1 MIRWIVALSVYAGMI
16 GHLTA
21 AYLLFDPNV
30 GDSGGYW
37 IYEVHGDTVE
47 IGGGSPQYILGD
59 GTSIHAPT
67 GIDAPRGPQEI
78 RGAFVVPATIEGK
91 PVTTIGDHAFYGG
104 FEITSIT
111 IPDSVTKIG
120 CSAFEGCVKL
130 KNVNIPEGVTSIGDR
145 AFDYCKS
152 LKTMPLPNSI
162 TNIGVDAFSYC
173 ERLECISIP
182 GDLTI
187 IEDGMFNGC
196 GNLASVVIPDSVGS
210 IGNYAFFGC
219 GSLKSMTLPN
229 SITNI
234 GIDVFRECAQL
245 ESINIPSALKVIP
258 VGAFME
264 CYALPNIT
272 FPDGLTCIGEDAFR
286 SCASLT
292 SVTIPDSC
300 TDIYDRAFAES
311 GLTSLQIPNTVTRIR
326 EGAFYKCGALTS
338 VTIPDSVTAIDGHAF
353 DGCNRL
359 ANIDIPASVREI
371 GAYAFF
377 SCDGLSS
384 LTIPDSVKEIG
395 ECAFFSCDGLSSL
408 TIPDSVTSIGGQA
421 FGWCGGLTSVTISS
435 DIAYA
440 MFFNCKKLAS
450 VDVRNP
456 VKDIGVKAFYGCEC
470 LTSVTLPNSVTNI
483 DEKVFNECYKLESI
497 NIPDSVVHIGDQAFY
512 GTKAGRPLANAP
524 GVREVDGWVVYQ
536 NEWDAV
542 LPHNLD
548 LSGIRGIADAVFLGC
563 SELEGVTFND
573 ALKYIGTSAFIGCSS
588 LKSLTL
594 PSSVRSIG
602 SYAFAECGF
611 RNLSIPDSLAII
623 ESGTFA
629 GCANLAH
636 VTIPDSITNIGSNAF
651 GCCSCLTSLVIPS
664 SVRSIGAEAFAG
676 CMELETI
683 TIPASV
689 QTIGSRAFAECR
701 WLEHVVFEGC
711 PDMIAKDAFLNTM
724 YANPLGFVIEKGV
737 LQEVT
742 GWLPRRP
749 LEIPAGVAAISHSA
763 FLNCH
768 QDLMDVVLPDS
779 IVSIEEMA
787 FASCFNLKSVTIP
800 NAVTEI
806 GAGAFA
812 ACSALTNVVFGSCNV
827 TTIKD
832 GTFDGCVALVH
843 VEIPVSVTNIGA
855 HAFGGCS
862 KLGSVRIPDS
872 VTAIAR
878 DAFTECFSLFD
889 NDSVPGLSLVDGWV
903 VDVNWY
909 LDEDQRAAITK
920 LDMSA
925 ARGMVSPLSG
935 MGMFIGLD
943 EVILPEIMTSFE
955 STDGIAPI
963 SLSGADLTVVFPAAL
978 ERMDVTA
985 LLGLSGVRNLVFN
998 GNAPILHYDEELY
1011 PCGVELSQLMTGVI
1025 YVSRNA
1031 SGWGIVPGTWN
1042 GISIQYRGEAR
1053 YIVESGVLHGVEMN
1067 GEKKMVIPDTVTSL
1081 EWDSFIDQSTYN
1093 YPSKLE
1099 KVTIPDSVTNVSRD
1113 AFAPFVRML
1122 LGYEEGNCDKI
1133 FDRLTIPGLLLVD
1146 GWVVGI
1152 DETYADIAHVKT
1164 LNLSAVR
1171 GIAAQL
1177 ELPFPLEK
1185 LILPSSMTRFELI
1198 SDMPPFFASAV
1209 GVVFPASLEHMD
1221 VAALAGLAYVQNVE
1235 FLGNAPTVCDEMVM
1249 CPYGI
1254 DLSMMFSGKV
1264 FVSRKSSGWGVPI
1277 PGTWNGVPIRYSGEP
1292 MFVVESGELQ
1302 GVELNGVTD
1311 LIIPDSVV
1319 SIGQMAFVD
1328 PGTMEFVSGVKHI
1341 KIPDSVKKVS
1351 ADAFMGMAIPT
1362 SVPSGV
1368 DDVIDKT
1375 SFPGA
1380 LAVDGWVVASDM
1392 SMESTRLAELQ
1403 SIATLDLSGAR
1414 GIATGMMID
1423 GMTVMPNLREIVL
1436 PESMAEIVLQ
1446 EGAMGTPTSM
1456 PFYLFTTNSVR
1467 IVFPA
1472 GFLRLDVDWLKLLGC
1487 SLELAFKCRAPE
1499 LVYDRNLYPDGIED
1513 LSSMLPVN
1521 KILVNHDSTGWGTV
1535 PGMWYGIRIE
1545 FLDEIPADGEMPTVL
1560 DDPDATVAG
1569 DAESGFVIKSIAAT
1583 GAVEVMIPDGIDAA
1597 KVTVEVRPDVRTV
1610 KPNGAN
1616 IKVVKTVENVA
1627 YDITPFLDIPV
1638 ANANGVI
1645 DLTKAGVRAV
1655 IVNEALDTSKGAEVN
1670 LGDTTKPILKTSAT
1684 KPGLTYTLRE
1694 GVTLETMVDGA
1705 TKVGDGEPWTPPV
1718 TVKGGRSG
1726 FYTIGV
1732 GK

>member
-1 MIRWIVALSVYAGMI
+1 MRATGAGKMVETMIKWITALGVCAGMI
-16 GHLTA
+16 GHVTV
-21 AYLLFDPNV
+21 AYIFYDPNI
-30 GDSGGYW
+30 GDTGGYW
-37 IYEVHGDTVE
+37 IYEIHGDTVE

-91 PVTTIGDHAFYGG
+91 PVTAIGDHAFYGG
-104 FEITSIT
+104 FEITSLT

-130 KNVNIPEGVTSIGDR
+130 KHINIPEGVTSIGDR
-145 AFDYCKS
+145 AFVSCKS
-152 LKTMPLPNSI
+152 LKTLTLPNSV
-162 TNIGVDAFSYC
+162 TNIGADAFYDC
-173 ERLECISIP
+173 ERLESINIP
-182 GDLTI
+182 DGLTI
-187 IEDGMFNGC
+187 IEDGMFDGC

-210 IGNYAFFGC
+210 IGNYAFSGC

-229 SITNI
+229 SVTNI

-245 ESINIPSALKVIP
+245 GSINIPSAVKVIP

-272 FPDGLTCIGEDAFR
+272 FPDGLTCIGEDAF
-286 SCASLT
+286 CACKSLT
-292 SVTIPDSC
+292 AITIPDSC
-300 TDIYDRAFAES
+300 TNIYDGAFAKS
-311 GLTSLQIPNTVTRIR
+311 GLTSLQIPNTITRIR
-326 EGAFYKCGALTS
+326 AGTFYGCEALMS
-338 VTIPDSVTAIDGHAF
+338 VTIPNSVMAIDEHAF

-377 SCDGLSS
+377 SCDCLSS

-456 VKDIGVKAFYGCEC
+456 VKDIGVEAFSGCEC

-483 DEKVFNECYKLESI
+483 DEKAFNECYKLESV
-497 NIPDSVVHIGDQAFY
+497 NIPDSVMHIGDHAFY
-512 GTKAGRPLANAP
+512 GTKAVRPLANAP

-536 NEWDAV
+536 NEWDAE
-542 LPHNLD
+542 LPRNLD

-563 SELEGVTFND
+563 SELEAVTFND
-573 ALKYIGTSAFIGCSS
+573 ALKYIGTSAFIGCSG
-588 LKSLTL
+588 LRNLTL
-594 PSSVRSIG
+594 PSSVKSIG
-602 SYAFAECGF
+602 SYAFAECGL
-611 RNLSIPDSLAII
+611 RDLSIPDSLAII

-636 VTIPDSITNIGSNAF
+636 VTIPDSITNVGSNAF
-651 GCCSCLTSLVIPS
+651 GCCICLTGLALPS
-664 SVRSIGAEAFAG
+664 SIRSIGAEAFAG
-676 CMELETI
+676 CIGLETI

-689 QTIGSRAFAECR
+689 QTIESKAFAECR
-701 WLEHVVFEGC
+701 WLEQVVFDGDPEA
-711 PDMIAKDAFLNTM
+711 IAKDAFLDTT
-724 YANPLGFVIEKGV
+724 YANPVGFVIEKGV

-749 LEIPAGVAAISHSA
+749 LEIPAGVVAIAHSA
-763 FLNCH
+763 FLDCN
-768 QDLMDVVLPDS
+768 QDLIDVVLPDS
-779 IVSIEEMA
+779 LANIEDAA
-787 FASCFNLKSVTIP
+787 FRSCFNLRSVTIP
-800 NAVTEI
+800 NAVTNI

-812 ACSALTNVVFGSCNV
+812 GCSALTNVVFGSSCV
-827 TTIKD
+827 TTIRH
-832 GTFDGCVALVH
+832 GTFEGCAALTN
-843 VEIPVSVTNIGA
+843 VEIPASVSSIGTR
-855 HAFGGCS
+855 AFGGCS
-862 KLGSVRIPDS
+862 SLRSVRIPDD
-872 VTAIAR
+872 VTAIAQ
-878 DAFTECFSLFD
+878 DAFAGCVLLFD
-889 NDSVPGLSLVDGWV
+889 NDTIPGLSLVDGWA
-903 VDVNWY
+903 VDINWD
-909 LDEDQRAAITK
+909 LDDYQRVSITE
-920 LDMSA
+920 LDMSDI
-925 ARGMVSPLSG
+925 RGLASPLPG
-935 MGMFIGLD
+935 MSSLVGLE
-943 EVILPEIMTSFE
+943 EVILPVAMTSFE
-955 STDGIAPI
+955 SIDGIGPL
-963 SLSGADLTVVFPAAL
+963 SLSGANLTVVFPAAL
-978 ERMDVTA
+978 ERIDVTA
-985 LLGLSGVRNLVFN
+985 LLGLSSVGNLVFI
-998 GNAPILHYDEELY
+998 GNAPILICDEEIY
-1011 PCGVELSQLMTGVI
+1011 PYGVDLSQLMTGVV
-1025 YVSRNA
+1025 YVSQDA

-1042 GISIQYRGEAR
+1042 GVPIRYRGEAR
-1053 YIVESGVLHGVEMN
+1053 YIVEGGVLHGVEMN
-1067 GEKKMVIPDTVTSL
+1067 GAKKIIIPDTVTSL
-1081 EWDSFIDQSTYN
+1081 EWDSFTDQSTYR
-1093 YPSKLE
+1093 YPSELE

-1133 FDRLTIPGLLLVD
+1133 YDRLTIPGLLLVD

-1254 DLSMMFSGKV
+1254 DLSIMFSGKV

-1403 SIATLDLSGAR
+1403 SIVTLDLSGAR

-1436 PESMAEIVLQ
+1436 PESMTEIVLQ

-1456 PFYLFTTNSVR
+1456 PFYLCTTNSVR

-1472 GFLRLDVDWLKLLGC
+1472 GFMRLDVDWLKLFGC
-1487 SLELAFKCRAPE
+1487 SLELA
-1499 LVYDRNLYPDGIED
+1499 
-1513 LSSMLPVN
+1513 
-1521 KILVNHDSTGWGTV
+1521 
-1535 PGMWYGIRIE
+1535 
-1545 FLDEIPADGEMPTVL
+1545 
-1560 DDPDATVAG
+1560 
-1569 DAESGFVIKSIAAT
+1569 
-1583 GAVEVMIPDGIDAA
+1583 
-1597 KVTVEVRPDVRTV
+1597 
-1610 KPNGAN
+1610 
-1616 IKVVKTVENVA
+1616 
-1627 YDITPFLDIPV
+1627 
-1638 ANANGVI
+1638 
-1645 DLTKAGVRAV
+1645 
-1655 IVNEALDTSKGAEVN
+1655 
-1670 LGDTTKPILKTSAT
+1670 
-1684 KPGLTYTLRE
+1684 
-1694 GVTLETMVDGA
+1694 
-1705 TKVGDGEPWTPPV
+1705 
-1718 TVKGGRSG
+1718 VKGGVPE
-1726 FYTIGV
+1726 FV
-1732 GK
+1732 